1 MATRPVFVPNFEEG
15 SLVREVD
22 TEFEWHPGF
31 AVTQKRKN
39 IRELH
44 ESAAE
49 KGISPILEISTKSE
63 KDIGKKLSAFNLKV
77 IVGKTHEM
85 TVEAAY
91 QASKVFEQGGP
102 YTELYDKPPREV
114 KKDPRLSESGDLV
127 KFNLKGDI
135 WGLEPKTAFYDWIY
149 VNALYQH
156 RSIRGEI
163 MKYAGFTDIEFN
175 PKKSINCQARGA
187 ALFVS
192 LFKRGILRDVL
203 IEKEKFKEAIEISSH
218 KPVGKSESSD
228 EVESGKFSESNEKL
242 GIQGNLF
249 QEDKERD
256 A

>member
-1 MATRPVFVPNFEEG
+1 MATRPVFIPNFEEG

-22 TEFEWHPGF
+22 TEFKWHPGF

-39 IRELH
+39 IRGLH
-44 ESAAE
+44 EAAAE

-63 KDIGKKLSAFNLKV
+63 RKLGRKLSAFNLKV

-91 QASKVFEQGGP
+91 QASKVFERGGP
-102 YTELYDKPPREV
+102 YTELYNKSPREV
-114 KKDPRLSESGDLV
+114 KKDPRLRESGNLI
-127 KFNLKGDI
+127 KFNLKGDV
-135 WGLEPKTAFYDWIY
+135 WELEPKTAFYDWIY

-156 RSIRGEI
+156 KDIKHKI
-163 MKYAGFTDIEFN
+163 LDFNGFTDIEFN

-192 LFKRGILRDVL
+192 LLKRGILRKVL
-203 IEKEKFKEAIEISSH
+203 RDKEAFREAIAICSH
-218 KPVGKSESSD
+218 KPVDKAGFADEAEPGKVSEH
-228 EVESGKFSESNEKL
+228 NEKL
-242 GIQGNLF
+242 WNQGDLF
-249 QEDKERD
+249 QETEEKN